1 MQGIYKKMS
10 DIESSNK
17 LSASLKTALN
27 LCKKLLGRNTEDG
40 IKETLED
47 ILEQHDD
54 RLAPIDADE
63 RHLINN
69 ILHAGQKTVKDVMIA
84 RSEISAVNVNM
95 TLRDAVELMVERPH
109 SRYPVYNDNLDNV
122 IGMVHIKDVLSAL
135 VREQKSSL
143 NDLIRPVMIVVPSM
157 PMMDLMLKMR
167 IEKKHLA
174 MVIDEFGGTD
184 GIITIED
191 FVEEIIGEIED
202 EYDICQS
209 DMFAPDDNGGATID
223 AKYQLDLLKDKIE
236 FSLSEEEQKEDIDTI
251 GGLIV
256 HILGRVPTRG
266 EVVLH
271 EHTRLELEIKDSD
284 PRRVNQ
290 IYIRNINA
298 KLKSI

>member
-1 MQGIYKKMS
+1 MDNTQGIYNKMN

-17 LSASLKTALN
+17 LFASLKIALDFF
-27 LCKKLLGRNTEDG
+27 KKLLGRNAEDG

-54 RLAPIDADE
+54 RLTPIDADE

-69 ILHAGQKTVKDVMIA
+69 ILHAGQKTVKDVMIV

-135 VREQKSSL
+135 VREQKSGL
-143 NDLIRPVMIVVPSM
+143 NDLMRPVMIVVPSM

-174 MVIDEFGGTD
+174 MVVDEFGGTD

-191 FVEEIIGEIED
+191 VVEEIIGEIED
-202 EYDICQS
+202 EYDISQS
-209 DMFAPDDNGGATID
+209 DMFVPDDNSGATID
-223 AKYQLDLLKDKIE
+223 ARYELDLLKYKIE
-236 FSLSEEEQKEDIDTI
+236 FSLSEEERKEDIDTI

-271 EHTRLELEIKDSD
+271 EHTGLELEIKDSD

-298 KLKSI
+298 K

>member
-1 MQGIYKKMS
+1 MQGIYKKMN
-10 DIESSNK
+10 DIESSKK
-17 LSASLKTALN
+17 LSASLKIGLDF
-27 LCKKLLGRNTEDG
+27 CKKILGRNTEDG

-54 RLAPIDADE
+54 RLTPIDADE

-69 ILHAGQKTVKDVMIA
+69 ILHAGQKTVKDVMIV

-95 TLRDAVELMVERPH
+95 ALRDAVELMVERPH

-135 VREQKSSL
+135 VREQNYGL
-143 NDLIRPVMIVVPSM
+143 NDLMRPIMVVVPSM

-191 FVEEIIGEIED
+191 VVEEIIGEIED
-202 EYDICQS
+202 EYDVSQS
-209 DMFAPDDNGGATID
+209 DMFVPDDNSGATID
-223 AKYQLDLLKDKIE
+223 ARYELDLLKDKIE
-236 FSLSEEEQKEDIDTI
+236 FSLSEEERKEDIDTI

-271 EHTRLELEIKDSD
+271 VHTGLELEIKDSD

-290 IYIRNINA
+290 IYIRNINV
-298 KLKSI
+298 K

>member
-1 MQGIYKKMS
+1 MDNTQGIYNKMN

-17 LSASLKTALN
+17 LFASLKIALD
-27 LCKKLLGRNTEDG
+27 LIKKLLGRNAEDG

-54 RLAPIDADE
+54 RLTPIDADE

-69 ILHAGQKTVKDVMIA
+69 ILHAGQKTVKDVMIV

-135 VREQKSSL
+135 VREQKSGL
-143 NDLIRPVMIVVPSM
+143 NDLMRPVMIVVPSM

-191 FVEEIIGEIED
+191 VVEEIIGEIED
-202 EYDICQS
+202 EYDISQS
-209 DMFAPDDNGGATID
+209 DMFVPDDNSGATID
-223 AKYQLDLLKDKIE
+223 ARYELDLLKDKIE
-236 FSLSEEEQKEDIDTI
+236 FSLSEEERKEDIDTI

-271 EHTRLELEIKDSD
+271 EHTGLELEIKDSD

-298 KLKSI
+298 K